1 MKDYIFCNFI
11 TFLFYVG
18 LFSYRLLVVIL
29 MKWLLLHVLF
39 DYFVF
44 SYAFFLVISYLFSFI
59 LIS

>member
-1 MKDYIFCNFI
+1 MKDYIFATLLHFY
-11 TFLFYVG
+11 FYVG
-18 LFSYRLLVVIL
+18 LFSYRLLVFIL

-44 SYAFFLVISYLFSFI
+44 SYAFFLVISYLFSYI